1 MERGRFLVYKTALC
15 NHHLIINRRIK
26 MKKFLGVFI
35 FACTFLMCG
44 AAFAAD
50 GDVSEMQWIADAIA
64 AVRGMGGSSGLAIA
78 SAIIALVVSLF
89 KVPFFRDK
97 IWDKL
102 KFNQKAAVPLVLA
115 LVGGLVKLDHIT
127 LGGVVAYLGAGAGA
141 IILYEIIDV
150 VKLSDGINATVKAVL
165 GFLQG
170 ILKTG
175 K

>member
-1 MERGRFLVYKTALC
+1 
-15 NHHLIINRRIK
+15 
-26 MKKFLGVFI
+26 MKKFFNGFLLTVTMFI
-35 FACTFLMCG
+35 VTSG
-44 AAFAAD
+44 AAKFALAAD
-50 GDVSEMQWIADAIA
+50 GDVSELQWIADAIS
-64 AVRGMGGSSGLAIA
+64 AVKGMGGSSGLAIA

-102 KFNQKAAVPLVLA
+102 KFNQKAAIPLVLA
-115 LVGGLVKLDHIT
+115 LIGGLVKLDHIT

-141 IILYEIIDV
+141 IILYEILDV
-150 VKLSDGINATVKAVL
+150 VKLTNGMNATVKAVI